1 MAAKEQ
7 KADVRTLLIGLA
19 ALRREEAH
27 RRRAEAEA
35 LRTRA
40 EHAVQLAEA
49 LERQAE
55 LTAQVLDFDDA
66 GVRSLMPDV
75 VGRAA

>member
-1 MAAKEQ
+1 MANDKNV
-7 KADVRTLLIGLA
+7 DVRTLLIGLA

-27 RRRAEAEA
+27 YLRAEAAA

-49 LERQAE
+49 LERQAT
-55 LTAQVLDFDDA
+55 LTAQVLDCDDA
-66 GVRSLMPDV
+66 GVRTLVRDV
-75 VGRAA
+75 IGRAA